1 MTKIAFIGGG
11 AMGEA
16 MVRAILE
23 AGAATARSVT
33 VSDVSESRRNA
44 LAAARKVKTT
54 ADNAVAISGA
64 DLVVLAVKP
73 QNLKAVLTGMKGR
86 LKRGQLVLSIVAGAS
101 VASIADGLDHRAV
114 VRAMPNMPAQVR
126 RGMTVWTASA
136 EVSEEQKGL
145 ARAVLAALGRE
156 LYVPEEKF
164 VDMAT
169 AVSGSGPA
177 YVFLIIEALTD
188 AAVHIGFPRPMAEQL
203 VLETVAGSACAVEV
217 TRKHPA
223 ELKNMVTS
231 PGGTTAE
238 ALLEL
243 EKGGLRALLARAV
256 ISAYEKT
263 ARLG

>member
-1 MTKIAFIGGG
+1 MNRIAFIGGG

-16 MVRAILE
+16 MVSAILD
-23 AGAATARSVT
+23 AKVTDAQSVT
-33 VSDVSESRRNA
+33 VSDVSKARREV
-44 LAAARKVKTT
+44 LADKYGVKTT
-54 ADNAVAISGA
+54 DSNVLAVAGA
-64 DLVVLAVKP
+64 DAVVLAVKP
-73 QNLKAVLTGMKGR
+73 QNLKAAMAELQGK
-86 LKRGQLVLSIVAGAS
+86 LQPGQLVVSIVAGAKIS
-101 VASIADGLDHRAV
+101 DLAQGLKHRVV
-114 VRAMPNMPAQVR
+114 VRTMPNMPAQVR
-126 RGMTVWTASA
+126 RGITVWTATP
-136 EVSEEQKGL
+136 ETGEQQKS
-145 ARAVLAALGRE
+145 RVRTILAAMGRE
-156 LYVPEEKF
+156 IYVAEEKY

-188 AAVHIGFPRPMAEQL
+188 AAVHIGFPRDVAEQL
-203 VLETVAGSACAVEV
+203 VLETVAGSTYAVEAMH
-217 TRKHPA
+217 KHPA

-263 ARLG
+263 AKLG